1 MNLEIKGC
9 LLVCVRHSEAVTLG
23 QGRGEDQAQSCFG
36 TRGEQ
41 DIVNH

>member
-23 QGRGEDQAQSCFG
+23 RGREERIKS
-36 TRGEQ
+36 RGVLELE
-41 DIVNH
+41 VSRT